1 MSEKQSTRRKFLQML
16 GLSAGA
22 TIITAS
28 GMAHGFDKEEIKKLN
43 AAQQEF
49 MLRYEQ
55 WMTEYIKVIRIQKT
69 DPDNIEYHK
78 EMAALS
84 AKAEAFQPALAVF
97 MKDPVFALI
106 FKLSIERMVKEI

>member
-1 MSEKQSTRRKFLQML
+1 MAEKQSTRRKFLQLL

-22 TIITAS
+22 TIVSA
-28 GMAHGFDKEEIKKLN
+28 GAMAAGFDKEVIKKLT
-43 AAQQEF
+43 APQQEF
-49 MLRYEQ
+49 MLQYEQ

-97 MKDPVFALI
+97 MQDPTFALI
-106 FKLSIERMVKEI
+106 FKVSIERMVKEI